1 MAIKI
6 LSSKS
11 IYQNPHVNIMVDTV
25 EQDGHQWEQAYFVK
39 ENKDGVV
46 ILPIDDTGIY
56 MVNQYRHAIAEFIW
70 QFPMGS
76 IRLDQSPLD
85 AAVAELSEETG
96 IQAEHITPIGT
107 YKPEPAMTST
117 LMHVYL
123 ATGLSFHPSHSD
135 VTEVGLKMRHFTFA
149 QIDQM
154 IHTGQANCGY
164 TMSAY
169 FLFKEYKTN
178 DR

>member
-6 LSSKS
+6 ISSKS
-11 IYQNPHVNIMVDTV
+11 VYHNSHINIMVDTV
-25 EQDGHQWEQAYFVK
+25 EQGGDRWEQAYFVK

-46 ILPIDDTGIY
+46 ILPVDDTGIY
-56 MVNQYRHAIAEFIW
+56 MVNQYRHAIAESIW

-76 IRLDQSPLD
+76 ISQNQSPLD
-85 AAVAELSEETG
+85 AAKAELSEETG
-96 IQAEHITPIGT
+96 IQAELFTLIGT

-117 LMHVYL
+117 HMHVYL
-123 ATGLSFHPSHSD
+123 ATGLSFHSNHPD
-135 VTEVGLKMRHFTFA
+135 VTEVGLKMQHFTFA

-154 IHTGQANCGY
+154 INTGQANCGY

-169 FLFKEYKTN
+169 YLYKEHKK
-178 DR
+178 